1 MLLGVNTNAQMS
13 EKPRVIAMTDG
24 EIDDQCS
31 MIRFLLHAN
40 DMEVVAIIQTNS
52 IFQRGGWSNAGWIEK
67 QLDAYEQVY
76 PNLIVHDPAYPT
88 ANELRSKLFLGDQ
101 DSTHIVVDTDVIRRV
116 PGTESMID
124 PTHWADTPGSDKIVE
139 TLLENDPRKVYI
151 QAWGGGN
158 TAAKAFQKLKTQ
170 YPSEYER
177 AVKKAVMYNI
187 WYQDGAGNY
196 IETYH
201 PTSLCW
207 CLTTLVELGIT
218 VANVIP
224 TVLPKLSDTTVTV
237 HWQPFIHRITSAKA
251 IHLRSFIRL
260 VADYVVMKTYLRW
273 LGRTVL

>member
-1 MLLGVNTNAQMS
+1 MS

-31 MIRFLLHAN
+31 MIRFLPLHAN

-76 PNLIVHDPAYPT
+76 PYSIVPSCLSYCQRT
-88 ANELRSKLFLGDQ
+88 KKQTFLGDQ

-151 QAWGGGN
+151 QAWGGVHRSQSFPKVKNPIPFRVRACCEESSYVQHLVSGWRW
-158 TAAKAFQKLKTQ
+158 KL
-170 YPSEYER
+170 
-177 AVKKAVMYNI
+177 
-187 WYQDGAGNY
+187 
-196 IETYH
+196 H
-201 PTSLCW
+201 
-207 CLTTLVELGIT
+207 
-218 VANVIP
+218 
-224 TVLPKLSDTTVTV
+224 
-237 HWQPFIHRITSAKA
+237 
-251 IHLRSFIRL
+251 
-260 VADYVVMKTYLRW
+260 
-273 LGRTVL
+273 

>member
-1 MLLGVNTNAQMS
+1 MKKKTIILVTLALMLLGVNTNAQMS

-177 AVKKAVMYNI
+177 AVKKAVMYL
-187 WYQDGAGNY
+187 
-196 IETYH
+196 
-201 PTSLCW
+201 SL
-207 CLTTLVELGIT
+207 
-218 VANVIP
+218 
-224 TVLPKLSDTTVTV
+224 
-237 HWQPFIHRITSAKA
+237 IHI
-251 IHLRSFIRL
+251 
-260 VADYVVMKTYLRW
+260 
-273 LGRTVL
+273 